1 MLSGF
6 SKLLSNSGRIMKKI
20 IAGMVLA
27 VLFWSCQEN
36 EAIDAAFTGNETVY
50 ALQAGSTYPINGTA
64 TFREKKDGSTVI
76 SILLTG
82 TEGNVQHPVHLHLG
96 TLATPD
102 ADVAALLTPVFGSSG
117 KSETT
122 LTLLADET
130 TITYN
135 QLISLD
141 ACIKIHLAE
150 AGSDRDIIL
159 AGGNIGNS
167 TAAKTS
173 DRIAVCKS
181 DKSE

>member
-6 SKLLSNSGRIMKKI
+6 SKLLSNSDQIMKKI
-20 IAGMVLA
+20 IAGMVL
-27 VLFWSCQEN
+27 VVFFGCQDNEN
-36 EAIDAAFTGNETVY
+36 LTTDFTGNETVY
-50 ALQAGSTYPINGTA
+50 ALQAGSTYPISGTA

-76 SILLTG
+76 SISLTG
-82 TEGNVQHPVHLHLG
+82 TEGNIQHPVHLHLG
-96 TLATPD
+96 TIATPD
-102 ADVAALLTPVFGSSG
+102 ADVAALLTPILGSSG

-122 LTLLADET
+122 LTILADESSV
-130 TITYN
+130 TYN

-150 AGSDRDIIL
+150 SGADRDIIL

-167 TAAKTS
+167 IAAKTS

-181 DKSE
+181 E

>member
-1 MLSGF
+1 MLTGF
-6 SKLLSNSGRIMKKI
+6 SKLLSNSDHVMKKI
-20 IAGMVLA
+20 FAGMILT

-36 EAIDAAFTGNETVY
+36 EAIETAFTGNETVY
-50 ALQAGSTYPINGTA
+50 ALQAGSTYPVSGTA

-76 SILLTG
+76 SISVNGTTG
-82 TEGNVQHPVHLHLG
+82 DKQHPVHLHLG

-102 ADVAALLTPVFGSSG
+102 VDVAALLTPVTGSSG

-130 TITYN
+130 AVTYN

-150 AGSDRDIIL
+150 AGPDRDIIL

-167 TAAKTS
+167 IAAKTS

-181 DKSE
+181 E